1 MNEIGNAYR
10 VLGIT
15 EHATLKEVHHAYR
28 RMAKK
33 YHPDSN
39 PDSSDD
45 ALKMMMKINEAYETI
60 KKHIRSESGKRFT
73 AKPSGKSSSRRYGA
87 RAQRAFDARREA
99 AARERREQE
108 AFYKYLEKMARQR
121 KLEEEEGD
129 RYSVILENI
138 SILFSFFYEH
148 ILYSPV
154 VRARPGST
162 DILRRFEEN
171 YDRLM
176 KRCKEFVQKSRS
188 RFYRRKSYQTYKF
201 LSSFINEMNS
211 DDAAGLERR
220 AGACHMFEKA
230 VYESDRF
237 IGTFFTDESAG
248 EEGERAMF
256 SDCLDSF
263 EIFIRSYPDSALIE
277 YAQRRLDVLE
287 KLYRAFMKE

>member
-1 MNEIGNAYR
+1 MNELGNAYR
-10 VLGIT
+10 VLGLT
-15 EHATLKEVHHAYR
+15 EFATVAEVQRAYR
-28 RMAKK
+28 KMAKK

-39 PDSSDD
+39 PSNQDD
-45 ALKMMMKINEAYETI
+45 AHKMMMKINEAYETI
-60 KKHIRSESGKRFT
+60 KKHIRSEPGKRFT
-73 AKPSGKSSSRRYGA
+73 GKSPAGRYGTRTR
-87 RAQRAFDARREA
+87 RASDPRREA
-99 AARERREQE
+99 AVRERREQE
-108 AFYKYLEKMARQR
+108 AFYRYLEKMAKQR
-121 KLEEEEGD
+121 MREEAEGD
-129 RYSVILENI
+129 RYAVILENI

-162 DILRRFEEN
+162 DFLSRFEEN

-176 KRCKEFVQKSRS
+176 KRCAEFVRNSGS
-188 RFYRRKSYQTYKF
+188 RFYRRKAYQTYKF

-211 DDAAGLERR
+211 GDTSCLERR

-237 IGTFFTDESAG
+237 IGAFFTDESAG

-277 YAQRRLDVLE
+277 YAQHRLDVLE
-287 KLYRAFMKE
+287 KLYRAFMRE